1 MVEMPS
7 AMDVD
12 GAPDSGV
19 EEMKGESTTVSS
31 ADASATAAA
40 AETSHQKGKGE
51 GDRNVMLHPVCSLIP
66 THEIIG
72 GCRGGALWLLVSVFS
87 SFSLMASCGVEVL
100 LPQVVV
106 FTCSGQRLVPH

>member
-1 MVEMPS
+1 MSS

-19 EEMKGESTTVSS
+19 EEMKGESATVSS
-31 ADASATAAA
+31 TDASATATA

-72 GCRGGALWLLVSVFS
+72 GCRGCAIWLLVSVFS
-87 SFSLMASCGVEVL
+87 SFFIDGQLWCGDAS
-100 LPQVVV
+100 
-106 FTCSGQRLVPH
+106 TTSGSFYLQWVTSCTTLR